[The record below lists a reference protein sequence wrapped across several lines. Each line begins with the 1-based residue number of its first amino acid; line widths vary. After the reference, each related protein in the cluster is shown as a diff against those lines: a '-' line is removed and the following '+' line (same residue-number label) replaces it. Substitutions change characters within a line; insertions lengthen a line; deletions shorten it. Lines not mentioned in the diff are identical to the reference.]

1 MEYVYSAL
9 VLHSADQ
16 EISEETVSSVLE
28 AAGVEPDEARVKAL
42 VSSLS
47 EIDIE
52 EALETPAAGAP
63 APQPAGAGDGGGE
76 EEAEADDAEDEE
88 EDEVSEEEAAE
99 GLGALFD

>member
-16 EISEETVSSVLE
+16 AISEESVSKVLE
-28 AAGVEPDEARVKAL
+28 AAGVEPDQARVKAL

-47 EIDIE
+47 EVDIE
-52 EALETPAAGAP
+52 EALETPAAGVP
-63 APQPAGAGDGGGE
+63 AAQPAAAGGEEPSE
-76 EEAEADDAEDEE
+76 EEAEDEEAEE

>member
-16 EISEETVSSVLE
+16 EISEESVTKILE
-28 AAGVEPDEARVKAL
+28 AAGVQPDSARVKAL
-42 VSSLS
+42 VSSLD

-52 EALETPAAGAP
+52 EALQAPAAGAAVP
-63 APQPAGAGDGGGE
+63 TAAQAPDEP
-76 EEAEADDAEDEE
+76 EEAEDEDEE
-88 EDEVSEEEAAE
+88 PEEEEVSDEDVGE